1 MARLLLPFTTVD
13 GYPLGGIPMRLPGVL
28 SAVLV
33 LGIGPVPA
41 FADDPGTAANPV
53 VVWDLY
59 AQNAIWEVAQQA
71 PQVTGRSFAIVHGAI
86 YDAVNAIAGT
96 PDQPYLV
103 APRARGS
110 ESVGAAVATAAYQ
123 TLVFMFPEQ
132 RSRLTAQYDQ
142 YLAGIPDSP
151 ARRGGVGIGGRA
163 AAAMVAARRDDGAFG
178 PQQWVVGTEPGQ
190 WRPTPPAFAS
200 DGAGGG
206 HVTPFMIRSGAAHRT
221 AGPPAPT
228 NPGVGAEVN

>member
-96 PDQPYLV
+96 PYQPYLV

-151 ARRGGVGIGGRA
+151 ARRGGVGMRGGA
-163 AAAMVAARRDDGAFG
+163 AAAIGPAGRGAGPFGPPQWAGGARPGHGRAPPPRRAPPARRARARCPVPRPPRAAF
-178 PQQWVVGTEPGQ
+178 
-190 WRPTPPAFAS
+190 
-200 DGAGGG
+200 
-206 HVTPFMIRSGAAHRT
+206 
-221 AGPPAPT
+221 
-228 NPGVGAEVN
+228 

>member
-53 VVWDLY
+53 VVWGLY

-86 YDAVNAIAGT
+86 YDAVHAIAGT
-96 PDQPYLV
+96 PYQPYLV
-103 APRARGS
+103 APRAKGTEPVDAADAAAAHHRLRVLFPGDN
-110 ESVGAAVATAAYQ
+110 GAPNAHD
-123 TLVFMFPEQ
+123 
-132 RSRLTAQYDQ
+132 DQ
-142 YLAGIPDSP
+142 YLARIP
-151 ARRGGVGIGGRA
+151 
-163 AAAMVAARRDDGAFG
+163 
-178 PQQWVVGTEPGQ
+178 
-190 WRPTPPAFAS
+190 
-200 DGAGGG
+200 
-206 HVTPFMIRSGAAHRT
+206 
-221 AGPPAPT
+221 
-228 NPGVGAEVN
+228 